1 MSHARIWSVGA
12 FAFASAYKSMSKR
25 LTGKVAIVTGA
36 GGGFGRAIAARFAEE
51 GAAVA
56 VTARTQSQL
65 DETVA
70 QITSRGGRAMAVA
83 GDATSRADV
92 ARVVAETERQ
102 LGPISILVSNA
113 GVPGP
118 FGPIGEIDPD
128 EWWAAQA
135 VHLRAP
141 MLFTS
146 AVLPQMKSRREG
158 SILLICSPRAKMVTP
173 NLSAYC
179 LGKTAQ
185 ARFVELLA
193 AEVKAFGI
201 TAVAVDPGSAITPMA
216 EATIHSPGA
225 QRWMPEMV
233 ANLRRMLA
241 QGSGSHRPGGSIDV
255 QLEKC
260 AQRCVE
266 IAAGQHPDWNGM
278 YIGRNETADE
288 WK

>member
-1 MSHARIWSVGA
+1 M
-12 FAFASAYKSMSKR
+12 FKR
-25 LTGKVAIVTGA
+25 LAGKVAIVTGA
-36 GGGFGRAIAARFAEE
+36 GGGFGRAIATRLADD

-56 VTARTQSQL
+56 VTARTQSPL

-70 QITSRGGRAMAVA
+70 QITSRGGRAIAIA
-83 GDATSRADV
+83 GDATNRADV
-92 ARVVAETERQ
+92 ERVVRETVRL
-102 LGPISILVSNA
+102 LGPVSILVSNA
-113 GVPGP
+113 GLAGP

-146 AVLPQMKSRREG
+146 AVLPQMKDRREG
-158 SILLICSPRAKMVTP
+158 CILLICSPRAKMVTP

-179 LGKTAQ
+179 LGKTSQ
-185 ARFVELLA
+185 ARFVQLLA
-193 AEVKAFGI
+193 AEVKDFGI
-201 TAVAVDPGSAITPMA
+201 SAVAVDPGSAITPMA
-216 EATIHSPGA
+216 EATINSPAA

-233 ANLRRMLA
+233 ANLRRMVA
-241 QGSGSHRPGGSIDV
+241 QANDRTIAQPGSDAQI
-255 QLEKC
+255 EKC
-260 AQRCVE
+260 ARRCVE
-266 IAAGQHPDWNGM
+266 IAAGEHPDWNGM

>member
-1 MSHARIWSVGA
+1 MTNALA
-12 FAFASAYKSMSKR
+12 
-25 LTGKVAIVTGA
+25 GKVAIVTGA
-36 GGGFGRAIAARFAEE
+36 GGGFGQAVAARFAGE

-56 VTARTQSQL
+56 VTARTQSHL
-65 DETVA
+65 DETVVR
-70 QITSRGGRAMAVA
+70 ITSRGGRALAIA
-83 GDATSRADV
+83 GDATNRADV
-92 ARVVAETERQ
+92 ARVVSETQRRF
-102 LGPISILVSNA
+102 GPVSILVSNA

-135 VHLRAP
+135 IHLRAP
-141 MLFTS
+141 MLFAT
-146 AVLPQMKSRREG
+146 AVLPQMKERREG
-158 SILLICSPRAKMVTP
+158 TILLICSPRAKMVTP

-179 LGKTAQ
+179 LGKTSQ
-185 ARFVELLA
+185 ARFVQLLA
-193 AEVKAFGI
+193 AEIKDFGI

-216 EATIHSPGA
+216 QATINSPGA

-241 QGSGSHRPGGSIDV
+241 QGSGSHQQGGLIDA

>member
-1 MSHARIWSVGA
+1 MP
-12 FAFASAYKSMSKR
+12 KR

-36 GGGFGRAIAARFAEE
+36 GGGFGRAIAARFADE

-56 VTARTQSQL
+56 VTARTQSHL
-65 DETVA
+65 GETVA
-70 QITSRGGRAMAVA
+70 QIASRGGSAIAIA
-83 GDATSRADV
+83 ADATNRADV
-92 ARVVAETERQ
+92 ARAVSETERRF
-102 LGPISILVSNA
+102 GPISILVSNA

-141 MLFTS
+141 MLFAS
-146 AVLPQMKSRREG
+146 ALLPQMKARREG
-158 SILLICSPRAKMVTP
+158 CILLICSPRAKMATP

-179 LGKTAQ
+179 LGKTSQ
-185 ARFVELLA
+185 ARFVQLLA
-193 AEVKAFGI
+193 AEVKDSGI

-216 EATIHSPGA
+216 EATINSSGA

-233 ANLRRMLA
+233 ANLRRML
-241 QGSGSHRPGGSIDV
+241 SGTGVQASDRADA

-260 AQRCVE
+260 AERCVE
-266 IAAGQHPDWNGM
+266 IAAGKHPEWNGM
-278 YIGRNETADE
+278 YIGRNETSDE
-288 WK
+288 WR

>member
-1 MSHARIWSVGA
+1 
-12 FAFASAYKSMSKR
+12 MSKR
-25 LTGKVAIVTGA
+25 LAGKVAIVTGA
-36 GGGFGRAIAARFAEE
+36 GGGFGRAIAARFADQ
-51 GAAVA
+51 GASVA
-56 VTARTQSQL
+56 VTSRTQSQL

-70 QITSRGGRAMAVA
+70 QITARGGEAIAIA
-83 GDATSRADV
+83 GDVINRADV
-92 ARVVAETERQ
+92 TRVVSEAGRR

-141 MLFTS
+141 MLFAT
-146 AVLPQMKSRREG
+146 ALLPQMKARREG
-158 SILLICSPRAKMVTP
+158 TLLVICSPRAKMVTP
-173 NLSAYC
+173 NLSAYS
-179 LGKTAQ
+179 LGKTSQ
-185 ARFVELLA
+185 ARFVQLLA
-193 AEVKAFGI
+193 AEVRDFGV
-201 TAVAVDPGSAITPMA
+201 TVVAVDPGSVITQMA
-216 EATIHSPGA
+216 EATINSPDA

-233 ANLRRMLA
+233 ANLRRMVA
-241 QGSGSHRPGGSIDV
+241 QRSGSHRPGGLIDD

-260 AQRCVE
+260 SERCVE
-266 IAAGQHPDWNGM
+266 IAAGSRPEWNGM